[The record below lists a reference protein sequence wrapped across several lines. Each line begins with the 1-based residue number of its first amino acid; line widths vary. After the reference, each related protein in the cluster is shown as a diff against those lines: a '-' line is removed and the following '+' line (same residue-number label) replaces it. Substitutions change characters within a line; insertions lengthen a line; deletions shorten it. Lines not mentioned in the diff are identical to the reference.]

1 MAVSSIPVRW
11 PKPGCTITC
20 EDGNAYHIGDKIGE
34 GNFSIVYA
42 ATDDWDNELAVKIL
56 KPAGKVFEA
65 VKASFKKEKESL
77 LLFRHPA
84 VTYIYNAF
92 SCENLFYLITE
103 RCAYTVKDLIKL
115 EDFNG
120 RGWIKPMARSI
131 LQAVGEIHKLGY
143 VHRDIHL
150 GNVFTSILRN
160 VYAPDSD
167 DSVIRFKLGDFGIS
181 RLAKDISPAGTMAA
195 WLRPPEVLQPK
206 KFGPLGLG
214 VDIYHIGLL
223 FLQML
228 YKSELTFTT
237 KEVCEGKPR
246 KMALEYNC
254 AFSRALAKALEPQP
268 NDRYSSAISFWDD
281 IKGIA

>member
-1 MAVSSIPVRW
+1 MSPSSQP
-11 PKPGCTITC
+11 
-20 EDGNAYHIGDKIGE
+20 
-34 GNFSIVYA
+34 
-42 ATDDWDNELAVKIL
+42 L
-56 KPAGKVFEA
+56 KVFEA

-268 NDRYSSAISFWDD
+268 KDRYSSAISFWDD